1 MYELASLAQSMD
13 HIIINPPSYSFYKS
27 ILNESEVSAHLP
39 DRVDKLCN
47 YFRLTQYNLP
57 QIIFFKLNYSIVTS
71 DNYCK
76 LL

>member
-39 DRVDKLCN
+39 D
-47 YFRLTQYNLP
+47 LTN
-57 QIIFFKLNYSIVTS
+57 QIFLNMNHFLSIPIVG
-71 DNYCK
+71 
-76 LL
+76 LI